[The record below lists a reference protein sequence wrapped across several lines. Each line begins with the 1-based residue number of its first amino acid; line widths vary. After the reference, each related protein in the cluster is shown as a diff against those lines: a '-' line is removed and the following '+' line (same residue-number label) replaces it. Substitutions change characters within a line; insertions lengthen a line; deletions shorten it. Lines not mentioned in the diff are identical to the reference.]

1 MWQAF
6 FEGNIL
12 THAYAYAKNLY
23 CLTLL
28 DVGYYWQPVVK
39 GGVIIAAVLLDCLRN
54 QSEQT

>member
-1 MWQAF
+1 MQQAF
-6 FEGNIL
+6 FEGSIL
-12 THAYAYAKNLY
+12 THVYAKNLY

-28 DVGYYWQPVVK
+28 DIGYYWQLVVK